1 MMVSFCLRN
10 ERFSQRGLV
19 YLLYDFYA
27 HCSRTFI
34 ECDYLSLREHKEII
48 YQERKKKKGRRSRRK
63 LFTARIRNSKENLL

>member
-34 ECDYLSLREHKEII
+34 ECGYLSLREHKEII
-48 YQERKKKKGRRSRRK
+48 YQERKKKRK
-63 LFTARIRNSKENLL
+63 KEQKKIIHGQDTEF